1 MQLSNSKWKDS
12 SNLQHRVTLG
22 VVTSLIYVIRRR
34 EKKLK
39 RKAELYYDNSGSPKI
54 RRARRTVEEV
64 YECLGDVYFKR
75 AYRMTYES
83 FRKLADKISPYMQ
96 QGDLGYARVNG
107 PISDSSC
114 IAVSLS

>member
-83 FRKLADKISPYMQ
+83 FRKLADKPVRRSSKYEK
-96 QGDLGYARVNG
+96 G
-107 PISDSSC
+107 PGTEPPNLLSASSE
-114 IAVSLS
+114 